1 MGDVE
6 LVLEVI
12 GVMLDRDGVAAILD
26 PQGQPGFIIQPV
38 EHVGL
43 GPDEA
48 GGFIQRDRLCQSCG
62 AHAVIILFH
71 C

>member
-26 PQGQPGFIIQPV
+26 PQGSQD
-38 EHVGL
+38 L
-43 GPDEA
+43 
-48 GGFIQRDRLCQSCG
+48 
-62 AHAVIILFH
+62 
-71 C
+71 